1 MDTTYKES
9 LIGQIEG
16 NAKLDFREA
25 DELIRI
31 ANKFS
36 ENQAKTAVLGKKRFF
51 YTAEKEET
59 INTIKGMMTASEART
74 EQKLANKRMREFG
87 ERSRLFET
95 TYTRGGHKYVDG
107 VRIY

>member
-16 NAKLDFREA
+16 NARLDFREA

-36 ENQAKTAVLGKKRFF
+36 VTRAEKAVLGKKRFF
-51 YTAEKEET
+51 YTADTEEVIEK
-59 INTIKGMMTASEART
+59 IKGMMTDSEVRT
-74 EQKLANKRMREFG
+74 EQSRVNKRMRAFG
-87 ERSRLFET
+87 ERSSIFET
-95 TYTRGGHKYVDG
+95 TYKRGGHKYVDG

>member
-16 NAKLDFREA
+16 NARLDFREA

-36 ENQAKTAVLGKKRFF
+36 VTRAEKAVLGKKRFF
-51 YTAEKEET
+51 YTADTEEV
-59 INTIKGMMTASEART
+59 IETIKGMMTASEVRT
-74 EQKLANKRMREFG
+74 EQSLANKRTREFG
-87 ERSRLFET
+87 GRSSIFET
-95 TYTRGGHKYVDG
+95 TYKRGGHKYVDG